1 MFAPLLLAAALLP
14 AAQAQGVYGPPAPQT
29 PVSPAPVTPAP
40 AAAVAVAPGLA
51 LTAPADTLREY
62 RLSETTR
69 VRYDNVQL
77 EVSGG
82 TPETAAAF
90 QNQFRAALRAREG
103 ERTLSAKQFLK
114 VLPAEGT
121 PGRYLWNTI
130 SNEGGK
136 AVSSRSLRTLGTA
149 DGGTLTFQPEPVAA
163 GTDPSV
169 AALLAPVQA
178 ELAHTHA
185 ELLAGLDP
193 ASFGLLRGGP
203 AAGTPKP
210 GQGFVRLKT
219 LQPPS
224 PLMSLPGQQAVGAP
238 LQVEQQLRFE
248 NEEGGQLV
256 FFRQAR
262 VVQPGQILSGSVEG
276 LMTLLRYVYD
286 GELRL
291 TADGLPVSAERG
303 EAYAVQMSG
312 RLKQGDLSATYS
324 LNVTVTSLLT
334 LTPVK

>member
-1 MFAPLLLAAALLP
+1 MRRMFAPLLLAAALLP
-14 AAQAQGVYGPPAPQT
+14 AAQAQGVYGPPAP
-29 PVSPAPVTPAP
+29 PAPVTPTP
-40 AAAVAVAPGLA
+40 AAAPTGAPGLA

-136 AVSSRSLRTLGTA
+136 AASSRSLRTLGTA
-149 DGGTLTFQPEPVAA
+149 DGGTLAFQPEPVAA

-169 AALLAPVQA
+169 AALLAPAQA

-203 AAGTPKP
+203 AAGSPRP

-219 LQPPS
+219 VQPPS
-224 PLMSLPGQQAVGAP
+224 PLMSLPGQQVVGAP

-291 TADGLPVSAERG
+291 TPDGLPVSAERG
-303 EAYAVQMSG
+303 EAYAVQMTG

>member
-1 MFAPLLLAAALLP
+1 MRRTPALSLLATALLS
-14 AAQAQGVYGPPAPQT
+14 AAQAQGVYGPPAP
-29 PVSPAPVTPAP
+29 
-40 AAAVAVAPGLA
+40 AAVPVAAPGLA

-114 VLPAEGT
+114 VLPEEGT

-136 AVSSRSLRTLGTA
+136 AVSSRSLRTLGMAAPA

-163 GTDPSV
+163 GTDPGV
-169 AALLAPVQA
+169 AALLVPVQT
-178 ELAHTHA
+178 ELARAHA
-185 ELLAGLDP
+185 ELLAGFDP

-203 AAGTPKP
+203 AAGSSRPGPKP

-224 PLMSLPGQQAVGAP
+224 PLMTLPGQQVVGAP

-262 VVQPGQILSGSVEG
+262 VVQPGQVLSGSVEG
-276 LMTLLRYVYD
+276 LMTLSRYVYD

-291 TADGLPVSAERG
+291 TPDGLPVSAERG
-303 EAYAVQMSG
+303 EAYAVQMTG

>member
-14 AAQAQGVYGPPAPQT
+14 AAQAQGVYGPPAP
-29 PVSPAPVTPAP
+29 PAPVTPTP
-40 AAAVAVAPGLA
+40 AAAPTGAPGLA

-130 SNEGGK
+130 SSEGGK
-136 AVSSRSLRTLGTA
+136 AVSSRSLRTLGAA

-178 ELAHTHA
+178 ELARTHA

-203 AAGTPKP
+203 AAGSPKP

-224 PLMSLPGQQAVGAP
+224 PLMSLPGQQVVGAP

-291 TADGLPVSAERG
+291 TPDGLPVSSERG